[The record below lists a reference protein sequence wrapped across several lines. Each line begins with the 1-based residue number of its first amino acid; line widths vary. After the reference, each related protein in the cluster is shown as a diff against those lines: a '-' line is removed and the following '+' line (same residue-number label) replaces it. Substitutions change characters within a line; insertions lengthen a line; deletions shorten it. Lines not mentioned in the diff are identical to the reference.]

1 MKNLQLI
8 DQVLELTFQHVIIN
22 YNPQHIGFFFDSK
35 NYLSS
40 EVQEKIQEFKI
51 QHENFYSNID
61 QAKHL
66 KELACPLEHSRLLQY
81 KRYHENEKINKS
93 ADAQSA
99 FADLFAKKVMLYG
112 ETHIHIANIGS
123 DELSLQESEL
133 SSFSYTMT
141 LPLQYFT
148 DPILLEYQKQVMKY
162 EEMEA

>member
-1 MKNLQLI
+1 
-8 DQVLELTFQHVIIN
+8 
-22 YNPQHIGFFFDSK
+22 
-35 NYLSS
+35 
-40 EVQEKIQEFKI
+40 
-51 QHENFYSNID
+51 
-61 QAKHL
+61 
-66 KELACPLEHSRLLQY
+66 
-81 KRYHENEKINKS
+81 
-93 ADAQSA
+93 
-99 FADLFAKKVMLYG
+99 MLYG